1 MDVEHQIIF
10 TIFEIPI
17 RDTVVSTWI
26 MMIFIVLV
34 ILLLRKWEP
43 FSIEMVFDF
52 FDKTISDVMGRSGT
66 RYIPFLGTL
75 GIFILASNLIGV
87 VPFINSPTSD
97 LNTTIALSLVVFL
110 SVYVYGLAEN
120 GVWKFVKNMASP
132 IILLPFE
139 LIGQVSRTVSL
150 SLRLFGNIFSGEL
163 IVGIIFSLVPLIMP
177 ITMQLFGMF
186 TGVLQAYIF
195 MVLATTYLASAVST
209 VENDSKN
216 KTIDHVKEIK
226 DLK

>member
-1 MDVEHQIIF
+1 M
-10 TIFEIPI
+10 
-17 RDTVVSTWI
+17 
-26 MMIFIVLV
+26 
-34 ILLLRKWEP
+34 
-43 FSIEMVFDF
+43 EMVFDF

>member
-43 FSIEMVFDF
+43 FSMEMVFDF